1 MLLDFTRRNSRLV
14 RHPSGRPYAR
24 FTTMANVSAV
34 GSVEQRIRAVSLRV
48 ECHQSW
54 YRKDR
59 PCELYRIFSY
69 TRQAAVTHWFGP
81 TAIVRGAA
89 AFIGLIRVSLL
100 VHNSQA
106 TTQNWCGESEKL
118 DTLEPTMGF
127 KKLDLEGKVAVVIG
141 GSSGIGRTL
150 ARGLAE
156 AGADVVPS
164 ARRMELV
171 NAVADEIESLGRRS
185 LRVSSDVADRASLE
199 TALQATIQTFGKVD
213 ILVNAA
219 GFNQRAPTLDFPE
232 ADWDHL
238 IDTNLTGT
246 LRACQVFGRHM
257 IERSYGRIINI
268 ASMGSFLALY
278 EVAAYCASKA
288 GVASLTKSLAIEW
301 ARHGVCVNAIAPGYF
316 RTPLSEKLLLGTP
329 RGQEVLTRT
338 PMKRFGELEELVGAA
353 IFLASDGA
361 SFVTGT
367 LLVVDGGYLASG
379 VNQ

>member
-1 MLLDFTRRNSRLV
+1 MGYNRLELD
-14 RHPSGRPYAR
+14 
-24 FTTMANVSAV
+24 
-34 GSVEQRIRAVSLRV
+34 
-48 ECHQSW
+48 
-54 YRKDR
+54 
-59 PCELYRIFSY
+59 
-69 TRQAAVTHWFGP
+69 
-81 TAIVRGAA
+81 
-89 AFIGLIRVSLL
+89 
-100 VHNSQA
+100 
-106 TTQNWCGESEKL
+106 
-118 DTLEPTMGF
+118 
-127 KKLDLEGKVAVVIG
+127 GKVAVVIG
-141 GSSGIGRTL
+141 GTSGIGRTL

-171 NAVADEIESLGRRS
+171 NVVADEIESLGRRS
-185 LRVSSDVADRASLE
+185 LRVGCDVADFGSLQKV
-199 TALQATIQTFGKVD
+199 LQVSVRTFGKVD

-232 ADWDHL
+232 ADWNRL

-257 IERSYGRIINI
+257 IERSYGRIVNI
-268 ASMGSFLALY
+268 ASMGSFLALF

-316 RTPLSEKLLLGTP
+316 RTPLTEKLVTGTP
-329 RGQEVLTRT
+329 RGQEVLIRT
-338 PMKRFGELEELVGAA
+338 PMKRFGELDELIGAA
-353 IFLASDGA
+353 VFLASDAA

-367 LLVVDGGYLASG
+367 LLAVDGGFLASG

>member
-1 MLLDFTRRNSRLV
+1 MGYKRLELD
-14 RHPSGRPYAR
+14 
-24 FTTMANVSAV
+24 
-34 GSVEQRIRAVSLRV
+34 
-48 ECHQSW
+48 
-54 YRKDR
+54 
-59 PCELYRIFSY
+59 
-69 TRQAAVTHWFGP
+69 
-81 TAIVRGAA
+81 
-89 AFIGLIRVSLL
+89 
-100 VHNSQA
+100 
-106 TTQNWCGESEKL
+106 
-118 DTLEPTMGF
+118 
-127 KKLDLEGKVAVVIG
+127 GKVAVVIG

-150 ARGLAE
+150 ARGLAQ

-171 NAVADEIESLGRRS
+171 NVVAGEIESLGRRS
-185 LRVSSDVADRASLE
+185 LRVGCDVTDRGSLE
-199 TALQATIQTFGKVD
+199 KVLQASVRTFGKVD

-232 ADWDHL
+232 SDWNRL

-301 ARHGVCVNAIAPGYF
+301 AQQGVCVNAIAPGYF
-316 RTPLSEKLLLGTP
+316 RTPLTEKLVTGTP

-338 PMKRFGELEELVGAA
+338 PMKRFGELEELIGAA
-353 IFLASDGA
+353 IFLASDAA

-367 LLVVDGGYLASG
+367 MLAVDGGFLASG